1 MEPQRKKISRK
12 VMLWSEENDFFE
24 DESRLRVN
32 NSSSSSKGG
41 SARKKP
47 RMSMEYKEE
56 RSLMR
61 QFLELLHISHDDP
74 IAKQM

>member
-24 DESRLRVN
+24 DESCLRVN
-32 NSSSSSKGG
+32 NSSSSKGG

-56 RSLMR
+56 RTLMR